1 MEQNKNR
8 GQQRLQDDRQGQDEQ
23 SKKQLRETTMDE
35 QNDTA
40 KKGDK
45 TTLAREDN
53 HGRKQ

>member
-8 GQQRLQDDRQGQDEQ
+8 GQQGLKDERQGQDEQ
-23 SKKQLRETTMDE
+23 SKKQLRQTSMDE

-45 TTLAREDN
+45 TTLGRKDN

>member
-8 GQQRLQDDRQGQDEQ
+8 GQQRLQDETGQDEQ
-23 SKKQLRETTMDE
+23 SKKQLRQTSMDE

-45 TTLAREDN
+45 TTLGRKDN